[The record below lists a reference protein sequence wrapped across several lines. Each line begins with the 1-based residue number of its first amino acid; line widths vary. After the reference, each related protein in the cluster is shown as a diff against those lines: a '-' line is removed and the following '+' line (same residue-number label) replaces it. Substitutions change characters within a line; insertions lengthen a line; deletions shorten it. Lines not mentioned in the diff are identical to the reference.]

1 MLLAQKE
8 QELMAVIDRQ
18 RAELARIQQENQ
30 EQEERVSVWFES
42 DKKNTAKSDIW
53 LVQTPVTNLS
63 KLF

>member
-42 DKKNTAKSDIW
+42 DKKHSQKWHMTRSD
-53 LVQTPVTNLS
+53 TS
-63 KLF
+63 H